1 MSLGHLPEKERDK
14 FIVLYKFPARLKK
27 FLFLTFGFLL
37 TFTFTEGQIISKYLP
52 LDNAV
57 IGSSDVFFSWKKRP
71 GVTVYTLE
79 VSADAAFS
87 SPQQF
92 MTTAGAYS
100 LNGVATGAYWWRVRG
115 DSGPWSSVGQFRV
128 IHIGSDVVPKI
139 WLKADEGVTL
149 TSGLVSGWQNTM
161 GTALTQSDFSKQP
174 SLDENGLAG
183 LPTVR
188 FGKQGAAGDLT
199 FLNISPAVSLP
210 GGENTLLEVL
220 RLNYNPAVV
229 QYFLSGNGNGFYPG
243 GPGLGPGVFDGTDF
257 RYATAGPLV
266 DWQLIS
272 YRKNEIRRN
281 GGAPMAATGPGISHS
296 FSLTQ
301 LGKRADQTSL
311 FFSGNLSELLLF
323 DYQVNDSILSLLSQY
338 LMSKYTR
345 PVRFP
350 YDTLVCAESLQ
361 LSVPGGGAD
370 YASVLWSTGQTT
382 ASVSIT
388 ANGTYWARAT
398 SKFGITTTD
407 TIRVN
412 GVFPKPGISPSAPQ
426 FFCFGRDSITVRN
439 ISAVVP
445 GIVYTWQDGSSG
457 DSIRVT
463 SERKIFLAAF
473 DPASGCTVTSDTTF
487 LTHKIRADFANPAA
501 CPGKPASFHDLSVDL
516 TGDTVTTW
524 YWNFGDPTSTT
535 DVSTDTN
542 GVWTYA
548 RSGTYP
554 VYLRVTAS
562 DGCADSTSK
571 NVIIKPSA
579 VPLFNWQGLCYGK
592 PTQFFDRSTPEPGTQ
607 VTGYQ
612 WTFRPGVTSS
622 FVNPATVFDTAGIY
636 PVSLT
641 IYTASGCNETVLLPV
656 PVNKGVNAAF
666 DVSDSL
672 CARHA
677 VDIADQSQG
686 VNDNIVSWL
695 WRFGSNTPVSGQ
707 APVFSFQGTGS
718 RIVRLTVT
726 TAAGCTDSVQK
737 TVFVRP
743 APTAAFSFVQNGG
756 TPPFT
761 PQVINQSTD
770 ADHVRWNFGSGFT
783 ETAYTPVLPAFP
795 DTGTYTVRLAVRN
808 DEGCTDTV
816 SKKFVVFTGDRTLQ
830 LMNATCTAEDGFV
843 TYSARVLN
851 KGGLEVNRI
860 TFGANL
866 DYNSVLKEN
875 WEGSLLPGQVID
887 YTFKSAAKYFT
898 DANFCCVR
906 IDRFN
911 DSLSVNPP
919 DNEICLPLSST
930 AWFSTAYPTPTD
942 GQVTIDYTLPFADK
956 LSAALHSVD
965 GKTIRTLFTNQAVSA
980 GFGSL
985 MADVADLRAGVY
997 VIRFYYREKN
1007 YPVKLIKR

>member
-1 MSLGHLPEKERDK
+1 MRNPSVLLLVLLIGGSLPHIFAQNLLMHLNADRYVGLTNGVVSKWKFVNDTSKFCEQASLLYCPSPVNHDGGVNGHNSVRFASGTSGVKMLSFPNVSLNNGTV
-14 FIVLYKFPARLKK
+14 VLVASQDAIDNQMRYFVSGLSNNAYQGGLW
-27 FLFLTFGFLL
+27 LGGTQSNITGFGWESSPPSNVRQSNVEPIGWQVY
-37 TFTFTEGQIISKYLP
+37 TFTSGKLF
-52 LDNAV
+52 
-57 IGSSDVFFSWKKRP
+57 
-71 GVTVYTLE
+71 
-79 VSADAAFS
+79 
-87 SPQQF
+87 
-92 MTTAGAYS
+92 
-100 LNGVATGAYWWRVRG
+100 LNGVETGYSFNQTTATALLNTLGGVNIPSLLGTHFLKGKIAEMFVYDYTLSPATITAKSDSLVNEYFPSLSLGPDTLACGSSYTLQPRSGAYYNSYQWSTGANTRELTITTDGTYWVRVNSFGKTVSDTITVTGLAPR
-115 DSGPWSSVGQFRV
+115 PV
-128 IHIGSDVVPKI
+128 ITPTSDQMI
-139 WLKADEGVTL
+139 CLGRDTL
-149 TSGLVSGWQNTM
+149 TFARIGNAANT
-161 GTALTQSDFSKQP
+161 GY
-174 SLDENGLAG
+174 
-183 LPTVR
+183 V
-188 FGKQGAAGDLT
+188 
-199 FLNISPAVSLP
+199 
-210 GGENTLLEVL
+210 
-220 RLNYNPAVV
+220 
-229 QYFLSGNGNGFYPG
+229 
-243 GPGLGPGVFDGTDF
+243 
-257 RYATAGPLV
+257 
-266 DWQLIS
+266 
-272 YRKNEIRRN
+272 
-281 GGAPMAATGPGISHS
+281 
-296 FSLTQ
+296 
-301 LGKRADQTSL
+301 
-311 FFSGNLSELLLF
+311 
-323 DYQVNDSILSLLSQY
+323 
-338 LMSKYTR
+338 
-345 PVRFP
+345 
-350 YDTLVCAESLQ
+350 
-361 LSVPGGGAD
+361 
-370 YASVLWSTGQTT
+370 WSTGQSD
-382 ASVSIT
+382 SV
-388 ANGTYWARAT
+388 
-398 SKFGITTTD
+398 
-407 TIRVN
+407 
-412 GVFPKPGISPSAPQ
+412 
-426 FFCFGRDSITVRN
+426 
-439 ISAVVP
+439 
-445 GIVYTWQDGSSG
+445 
-457 DSIRVT
+457 IRVT
-463 SERKIFLAAF
+463 SGGPVFLIAQNQ
-473 DPASGCTVTSDTTF
+473 SNGCVTRSDTVL

-524 YWNFGDPTSTT
+524 SWNFGDPTTTT

-562 DGCADSTSK
+562 DGCADSISK
-571 NVIIKPSA
+571 NIIIKPSA

-592 PTQFFDRSTPEPGTQ
+592 PTQFFDRSTPESGTQ

-985 MADVADLRAGVY
+985 TADVADLRAGVY

>member
-1 MSLGHLPEKERDK
+1 MSTFVRYKQY
-14 FIVLYKFPARLKK
+14 VLKP
-27 FLFLTFGFLL
+27 
-37 TFTFTEGQIISKYLP
+37 
-52 LDNAV
+52 
-57 IGSSDVFFSWKKRP
+57 VFFSLALFFTLSVTAQRITPYLPHDGAVSSDNHVRFFWKKHP
-71 GVTVYTLE
+71 DVSQYTL
-79 VSADAAFS
+79 
-87 SPQQF
+87 Q
-92 MTTAGAYS
+92 
-100 LNGVATGAYWWRVRG
+100 VATDNLFSAPQEFVTSATEKTVFGLTVPATYWWRVKGDAGDWTPPRLFRTTDPNTWPG
-115 DSGPWSSVGQFRV
+115 LLLWFRADSGVIQQNGVVSQWTSSASSGIEASQTSVASRPDFVARSFNDLPALRFGKTGAVGEVTYLNFSPQTLSGGVFTQLSVWDV
-128 IHIGSDVVPKI
+128 ISNNIVLQYLFGGINQGIFVGGTG
-139 WLKADEGVTL
+139 GVTN
-149 TSGLVSGWQNTM
+149 TGSYDGARNYQASGVNNLALNQTTLKRNAVWRN
-161 GTALTQSDFSKQP
+161 GTALAGSGTPITSLTFSAIGTRPDLPATLFFNAYLPEILLFQSDLPDSLRLLGERYLASKYARPVQLP
-174 SLDENGLAG
+174 YDTVACAPNLSL
-183 LPTVR
+183 
-188 FGKQGAAGDLT
+188 
-199 FLNISPAVSLP
+199 SLP
-210 GGENTLLEVL
+210 GG
-220 RLNYNPAVV
+220 
-229 QYFLSGNGNGFYPG
+229 
-243 GPGLGPGVFDGTDF
+243 TD
-257 RYATAGPLV
+257 
-266 DWQLIS
+266 
-272 YRKNEIRRN
+272 E
-281 GGAPMAATGPGISHS
+281 
-296 FSLTQ
+296 FS
-301 LGKRADQTSL
+301 
-311 FFSGNLSELLLF
+311 
-323 DYQVNDSILSLLSQY
+323 SI
-338 LMSKYTR
+338 
-345 PVRFP
+345 V
-350 YDTLVCAESLQ
+350 
-361 LSVPGGGAD
+361 
-370 YASVLWSTGQTT
+370 WSTGATVPTITVT
-382 ASVSIT
+382 A
-388 ANGTYWARAT
+388 AGTYWVRGV
-398 SKFGITTTD
+398 SRLGGYISTD
-407 TIRVN
+407 TIRV
-412 GVFPKPGISPSAPQ
+412 GGIFPRPHISPNTPQ
-426 FFCFGRDSITVRN
+426 NFCFLRDTVVFHN
-439 ISAVVP
+439 LTAGAP
-445 GIVYTWQDGSSG
+445 GVIYTWSDGSSG
-457 DSIRVT
+457 DSLSVT
-463 SERKIFLAAF
+463 SGSMVYVTAQ
-473 DPASGCTVTSDTTF
+473 DQASGCIVSSDTVRVF
-487 LTHKIRADFANPAA
+487 HKIRADFANPAA

-516 TGDTVTTW
+516 TGDTVTTR
-524 YWNFGDPTSTT
+524 YWNFGDPTTTT

-562 DGCADSTSK
+562 DGCADSISK

-677 VDIADQSQG
+677 VDISDQSQG

-718 RIVRLTVT
+718 RIVRLTVS

-770 ADHVRWNFGSGFT
+770 ADQVRWNFGSGFT

-965 GKTIRTLFTNQAVSA
+965 GKTIRTLFTNQVISA

-985 MADVADLRAGVY
+985 TADVADLRAGVY